1 MNKRPFFIIAASLGL
16 TALAS
21 AASAHDFFL
30 MPTQFISAT
39 GQSRIAATVSSE
51 FPKTN
56 AVVPADRVEQLYA
69 SGPGSPKL
77 TVEGVTADALN
88 LRLAAPRNGL
98 IVAAMRTK
106 PRDVD
111 YAEDRIGTILEEY
124 NVGPEAV
131 AAIGKLAKPRTLQV
145 SSRRFAKTIVCAVK
159 CSGRS
164 VANRPFGVALEFVGV
179 GASADHFRLLSSGR
193 PLPDHPVD
201 LVTQDGERNHIR
213 TDARGEVHLPRA
225 TRGTVMLF
233 AAVMHLPTAGQRFTL
248 DLSSL
253 TLAAR

>member
-1 MNKRPFFIIAASLGL
+1 MSKRPFFIIAASLGL

-56 AVVPADRVEQLYA
+56 AVVPSDRVDQLYA
-69 SGPGSPKL
+69 SGAGSPKL
-77 TVEGVTADALN
+77 TVEGATPDALN
-88 LRLAAPRNGL
+88 LRLSAPRNGL
-98 IVAAMRTK
+98 VVAAMRTK

-111 YAEDRIGTILEEY
+111 YAEDRIGIILEEY
-124 NVGPEAV
+124 NIGPKAV
-131 AAIGKLAKPRTLQV
+131 AAVEKLARPRTLQV

-159 CSGRS
+159 CSGRA
-164 VANRPFGVALEFVGV
+164 VANRPLGVALEFVGI
-179 GASADHFRLLSSGR
+179 GASAGHFRLLSGGR

-201 LVTQDGERNHIR
+201 LVTQDGKRSHIR
-213 TDARGEVHLPRA
+213 TDVRGEVHLPRA
-225 TRGTVMLF
+225 TRGTIMLF